1 MKDNQLLFIVVALVV
16 LVGGFVLFQNMN
28 PQSNDMV
35 NQDTETNLVQQESES
50 NSEQEQAQT
59 NPNTIVDLASAN
71 PDFSTLVTAIN
82 QAGLVEELSAE
93 GSITVFAPTNE
104 AFASLPEG
112 ALEALIA
119 DPVALTNVLTYHVIN
134 NNVLSTDI
142 KNGDT
147 VKALNEK
154 DLTFKVENGL
164 VFVNSAKVLQ
174 PDIIASNGVIHVIDT
189 VLLPTE

>member
-1 MKDNQLLFIVVALVV
+1 M
-16 LVGGFVLFQNMN
+16 
-28 PQSNDMV
+28 
-35 NQDTETNLVQQESES
+35 QQESES

-189 VLLPTE
+189 VLLPTD

>member
-134 NNVLSTDI
+134 NNVL
-142 KNGDT
+142 
-147 VKALNEK
+147 
-154 DLTFKVENGL
+154 
-164 VFVNSAKVLQ
+164 
-174 PDIIASNGVIHVIDT
+174 
-189 VLLPTE
+189 